1 MGHAVDDA
9 SLYPGGDHETPDWSA
24 VPIGPPWDEAELP
37 GVPAIVVEPTS
48 FAAGYRLRQEY
59 RNRSDTTA
67 VFPTEVLV
75 ELNRLLG
82 DVRDLVGVIA
92 LITQVLVLAAVL
104 LAMIAAL
111 AQRRRQLAILR
122 ALGASRAY
130 VFATVWFGAATVL
143 ALGAALGLAF
153 GYAAALVL
161 ARLVEARTG
170 VAMPVALAGQE
181 LALVLVTV
189 LIGLLAATIPAI
201 LAYRGPVAA
210 GLRA

>member
-1 MGHAVDDA
+1 M
-9 SLYPGGDHETPDWSA
+9 
-24 VPIGPPWDEAELP
+24 
-37 GVPAIVVEPTS
+37 
-48 FAAGYRLRQEY
+48 
-59 RNRSDTTA
+59 
-67 VFPTEVLV
+67 
-75 ELNRLLG
+75 
-82 DVRDLVGVIA
+82 
-92 LITQVLVLAAVL
+92 
-104 LAMIAAL
+104 
-111 AQRRRQLAILR
+111 
-122 ALGASRAY
+122 
-130 VFATVWFGAATVL
+130 FATVWFGAATVL